1 VTLRL
6 RVRLAGLALVAAIAL
21 ATTTAAVLTIERL
34 TQDLNHNLLDSEL
47 AAYARQ
53 VAQAREVLAATGLAG
68 VREYIERAKADL
80 LTEFHAEAPTRF
92 GRLTVLT
99 LDGRPVL
106 HDGPPAELPLAPRCL
121 ERMLTQGRGSQDCI
135 LDNRRRVAHFQTLP
149 DWDWLLLVSVSTGEM
164 SRTRNAFLM
173 EAGSIF
179 LAVSL
184 LGWLVFVRLSR
195 SVVDPVLRLSD
206 AARAIGA
213 GDWERVP
220 QPSGRA
226 DELGELERSFADM
239 ARNLRSA
246 TRELEDRA
254 GSLRTANARLSAEV
268 AERVRT
274 EQELHKAHDAFGAI
288 LDSMPSIVIG
298 VDHQCRVT
306 HWNRTAAELT
316 GTPADQVVGQPVDQA
331 LPRLRHR
338 LEAIQGSMD
347 EGRPR
352 RLDKQIFNQ
361 DGQAR
366 QEDIL
371 IFPLRHAGAVG
382 AVIRLDDVTARVR
395 MEEVMVQTEK
405 MMSVGGLAAGMA
417 HELNNPLAGVLTGAQ
432 NLQRRLDPDLEM
444 NREALEGAGC
454 PPQALGAY
462 LKLRKVDKI
471 LDSIR
476 EAGQRAAEIIR
487 SMLEFSRGSA
497 GSRRPVDLARVL
509 DRSVE
514 LAGNEYDLTKS
525 YDFRKV
531 LIVRDYAPDVP
542 PVPCVG
548 SEIEQVLLNLLR
560 NAAQAMATGDMGG
573 RPPTLTLALRRE
585 GAYAVVELA
594 DNGPGIPEATR
605 RRIFEPFF
613 TTKPPGVG
621 TGLGL
626 SVSYF
631 IVTENHGGS
640 IEVHSEPGQGTCFR
654 IRLPLRPGPPA
665 PTPAP
670 AA

>member
-1 VTLRL
+1 MTLRL

-21 ATTTAAVLTIERL
+21 ATTAAAVLTIERL

-47 AAYARQ
+47 AAYVRQ
-53 VAQAREVLAATGLAG
+53 VAQAREVLVATGLSG

-80 LTEFHAEAPTRF
+80 LAEFRAEAPTRF
-92 GRLTVLT
+92 GQLTVLT

-106 HDGPPAELPLAPRCL
+106 HDGPPGAPPLAPRCL
-121 ERMLTQGRGSQDCI
+121 EKMLAQGRGFQECVLHDQH
-135 LDNRRRVAHFQTLP
+135 RVGHFQTLP

-164 SRTRNAFLM
+164 YRTRNAFLL
-173 EAGSIF
+173 EAGTIF

-195 SVVDPVLRLSD
+195 SVVDPVLRLSG

-213 GDWERVP
+213 GDWEQVP
-220 QPSGRA
+220 PPSGRA

-239 ARNLRSA
+239 ARSLRRA
-246 TRELEDRA
+246 AGELEERA
-254 GSLRTANARLSAEV
+254 GSLHAANARLSAEV
-268 AERVRT
+268 AERVRA
-274 EQELHKAHDAFGAI
+274 EQELHRAHDAFGAI

-306 HWNRTAAELT
+306 HWNRTAAETT
-316 GTPADQVVGQPVDQA
+316 GVPAAQVVGQPVDQA

-338 LEAIQGSMD
+338 LGDIRSAMD

-352 RLDKQIFNQ
+352 RLDKQIFHQ

-371 IFPLRHAGAVG
+371 VFPLLQAGAVG

-417 HELNNPLAGVLTGAQ
+417 HEMNNPLAGVLTGAQ
-432 NLQRRLDPDLEM
+432 NLQRRLDPDLEV
-444 NREALEGAGC
+444 NRAALAEAQC
-454 PPQALGAY
+454 PPAALAAY
-462 LKLRKVDKI
+462 LRLRKVDKI
-471 LDSIR
+471 LESIR

-497 GSRRPVDLARVL
+497 GSRRPVDLSRVL

-531 LIVRDYAPDVP
+531 VIVRDYASDVP

-560 NAAQAMATGDMGG
+560 NAAQAMAAADMGAKA
-573 RPPTLTLALRRE
+573 PTLTLGLRRE
-585 GAYAVVELA
+585 GGHAVIELG

-631 IVTENHGGS
+631 IITENHGGT
-640 IEVHSEPGQGTCFR
+640 IEVRSEPGQGTRFR
-654 IRLPLRPGPPA
+654 IRLPLHPEPPA
-665 PTPAP
+665 A
-670 AA
+670 